1 MTWSG
6 HKVLNLFTS
15 IHFHALLVSI
25 VFNVEIVSNLLRVT
39 HVLSSVCDWFL
50 LLELS
55 LSILLLHLKLLGGYN
70 LLILN
75 IRSLSRTKINI
86 MMLLTTLTLFDNL
99 RFQFENVA

>member
-6 HKVLNLFTS
+6 HKVLNLFAS
-15 IHFHALLVSI
+15 IHFHTLLVSI
-25 VFNVEIVSNLLRVT
+25 VFNVKIVSNLLRVT
-39 HVLSSVCDWFL
+39 HVLSSMCDWFL

-55 LSILLLHLKLLGGYN
+55 LSILLLHLKLLGGYH

-75 IRSLSRTKINI
+75 IGSLSRTKINI

-99 RFQFENVA
+99 RFQFKNVA